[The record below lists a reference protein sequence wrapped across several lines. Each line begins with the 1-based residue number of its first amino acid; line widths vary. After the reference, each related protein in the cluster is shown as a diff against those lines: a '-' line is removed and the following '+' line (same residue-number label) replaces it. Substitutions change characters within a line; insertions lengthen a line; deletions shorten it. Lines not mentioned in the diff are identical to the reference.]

1 MDDKFFDGLEARHEA
16 DRERAL
22 MTALQRQIA
31 HAKASTTAYAEL
43 LAGVSPSDITGRSML
58 ATLPVTRKSGQLLQ
72 RQSSLRHQGE
82 PFGGF
87 SSIGW
92 QGCRRTRG
100 TRRVFQS
107 PGPLYEPEGYGGDFE
122 RVARAMFAAGF
133 RPGDLVHNSFS
144 YHLTP
149 AGAMMEAGAISL
161 GCTVFPG
168 GVGNTDLQLAAIM
181 DLQPTCYVGTPSF
194 LRMLVERAATNG
206 DTFPIRR
213 ALVSG
218 EAFPPVAHAWL
229 QERGIDAYQCYATA
243 DVGLIAYET
252 QPRQGMVVDE
262 GVVVEIVRPGTGDP
276 VPAGEVGEL
285 VVTSLNPD
293 YPLIRFCTGDLSA
306 ILPGTCPTGRTN
318 IRIKGWMGRADQA
331 AKVRGMF
338 VSPGQVAELMRRH
351 PEVVRARLV
360 VSGGAGQQ
368 TWASDQMTLKTE
380 VTDSAATGIEARLTE
395 SMRGITKLR
404 AEVEIVPPGSLPNDG
419 KLIEDLRDAPVA
431 R

>member
-1 MDDKFFDGLEARHEA
+1 MDENFFDGLETRSEV
-16 DRERAL
+16 DRDRAL
-22 MTALQRQIA
+22 LTALQRQIA

-43 LAGVSPSDITGRSML
+43 LSDVMPTDITGLSRL

-72 RQSSLRHQGE
+72 RQSALRGQGE

-87 SSIGW
+87 ASIGW

-100 TRRVFQS
+100 VRRVFQS
-107 PGPLYEPEGYGGDFE
+107 PGRLYEPEGHSGDFE
-122 RVARAMFAAGF
+122 RIARAMFAAGF
-133 RPGDLVHNSFS
+133 RPGQLVHNSFS

-149 AGAMMEAGAISL
+149 AGAMMEAGAFSL

-168 GVGNTDLQLAAIM
+168 GVGNTDLQIAAIF

-194 LRMLVERAATNG
+194 LRMLVERATEKG
-206 DTFPIRR
+206 GTLPIRR

-218 EAFPPVAHAWL
+218 EGFPPVAKAWL
-229 QERGIDAYQCYATA
+229 LERGIDAYQCYATA

-252 QPRQGMVVDE
+252 EPRQGMVVDE
-262 GVVVEIVRPGTGDP
+262 GVIVEIVRPGTGDP
-276 VPAGEVGEL
+276 VPIGEVGEL

-318 IRIKGWMGRADQA
+318 VRIKGWMGRADQA
-331 AKVRGMF
+331 TKVRGMF

-360 VSGGAGQQ
+360 VSGGAGQK
-368 TWASDQMTLKTE
+368 TWESDRMILKTE
-380 VTDSAATGIEARLTE
+380 VTHSPAPDVGARLAE
-395 SMRGITKLR
+395 SMRSITKLR
-404 AEVEIVPPGSLPNDG
+404 TDVEIVPPGTLPNDG
-419 KLIEDLRDAPVA
+419 MLIEDRRDAPVA
-431 R
+431 G